1 VNRDG
6 VADTIRVLLV
16 DGQPAFT
23 EVLAARLAA
32 EPDLEVVGTAS
43 QPAHALALVRLGR
56 PHVAVIDVS
65 LNGGLKLGVELRA
78 EAPELRLL
86 VLTDADD
93 THMALA
99 AVRAGA
105 TAWVAKN
112 AGGPELVAALR
123 GVMDGEARMPPRL
136 LGSVLSELVAIS
148 NDNCTGPLRTLSVR
162 EREVLQC
169 MVDGLNR
176 SQIASELLL
185 SPNTVRT
192 HMQHLLAKL
201 DAHSGLEA
209 VAVALREG
217 MRPNVSHRSTET
229 APADGVSRVIQR
241 PDPVRP

>member
-1 VNRDG
+1 V
-6 VADTIRVLLV
+6 
-16 DGQPAFT
+16 P
-23 EVLAARLAA
+23 
-32 EPDLEVVGTAS
+32 
-43 QPAHALALVRLGR
+43 LVRQGH

-65 LNGGLKLGVELRA
+65 LHGGLELGLQLRA
-78 EAPELRLL
+78 EAPDLRLL
-86 VLTDADD
+86 VLTDVDD
-93 THMALA
+93 AHVALA

-105 TAWVAKN
+105 TSWVTKN
-112 AGGPELVAALR
+112 ACGPELVAALR
-123 GVMDGEARMPPRL
+123 GVVDGEARMPPRL

-148 NDNCTGPLRTLSVR
+148 NDNCTGPLRSLSSR

-176 SQIASELLL
+176 RQIASELLL

-217 MRPNVSHRSTET
+217 MRPHPHRGI
-229 APADGVSRVIQR
+229 ADQGPPDGVSRVIR
-241 PDPVRP
+241 WPDPV